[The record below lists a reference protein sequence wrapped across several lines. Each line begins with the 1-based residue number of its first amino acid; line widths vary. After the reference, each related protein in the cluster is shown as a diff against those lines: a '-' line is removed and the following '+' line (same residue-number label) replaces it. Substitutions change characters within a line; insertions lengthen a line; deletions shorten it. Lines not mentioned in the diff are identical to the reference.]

1 MKKSL
6 IGQSEVLVICGT
18 FLAYNGNLGWGIG
31 MIATGVAG
39 AVIRFVMDF
48 QILLQ
53 EKETLENR
61 SENPY
66 EKVVGQLLSE
76 SFNARDIL

>member
-1 MKKSL
+1 
-6 IGQSEVLVICGT
+6 
-18 FLAYNGNLGWGIG
+18 
-31 MIATGVAG
+31 MIATGVVG

>member
-6 IGQSEVLVICGT
+6 IGQSEV
-18 FLAYNGNLGWGIG
+18 LAYNGNLGWGIG

-76 SFNARDIL
+76 SFNTRDIL